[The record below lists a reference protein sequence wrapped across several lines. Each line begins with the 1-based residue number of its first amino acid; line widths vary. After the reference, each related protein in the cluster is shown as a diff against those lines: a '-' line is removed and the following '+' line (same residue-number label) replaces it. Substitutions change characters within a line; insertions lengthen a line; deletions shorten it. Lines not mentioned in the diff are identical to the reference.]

1 MTKPAA
7 AATQFA
13 PVTANAIASCEAA
26 HTAVMGSA
34 YFSLLQPKTHLKA
47 HCGPTNLRLRMH
59 FGLFVPKGCRIRV
72 HDETRAWNEGECL
85 LFDDSFEHEVWNDSD
100 EPRLVLIIDVW
111 HPDLKTDRQRLKHL
125 DAAQKT
131 KYKMLKMGH
140 VEDTEESGH

>member
-1 MTKPAA
+1 
-7 AATQFA
+7 
-13 PVTANAIASCEAA
+13 
-26 HTAVMGSA
+26 MGSA